1 MFVILPRC
9 YLHYCIP
16 LLVHLF
22 KCLEFKMDAI
32 HLDDVKVMF
41 TLKTYPAH
49 TIEGFSKLDVNIP
62 SNEGQRGKQKK
73 SAGRNL

>member
-1 MFVILPRC
+1 
-9 YLHYCIP
+9 
-16 LLVHLF
+16 
-22 KCLEFKMDAI
+22 MDAI

-62 SNEGQRGKQKK
+62 SNEGKRGKQK
-73 SAGRNL
+73 SAGRNLWAQFSIGLFMPVVESVCASSYCV

>member
-1 MFVILPRC
+1 
-9 YLHYCIP
+9 
-16 LLVHLF
+16 
-22 KCLEFKMDAI
+22 MDAI

-62 SNEGQRGKQKK
+62 SNEWRAERKAKK

>member
-1 MFVILPRC
+1 
-9 YLHYCIP
+9 
-16 LLVHLF
+16 
-22 KCLEFKMDAI
+22 MDAI

>member
-1 MFVILPRC
+1 
-9 YLHYCIP
+9 
-16 LLVHLF
+16 
-22 KCLEFKMDAI
+22 MDAI

-62 SNEGQRGKQKK
+62 SNE
-73 SAGRNL
+73 